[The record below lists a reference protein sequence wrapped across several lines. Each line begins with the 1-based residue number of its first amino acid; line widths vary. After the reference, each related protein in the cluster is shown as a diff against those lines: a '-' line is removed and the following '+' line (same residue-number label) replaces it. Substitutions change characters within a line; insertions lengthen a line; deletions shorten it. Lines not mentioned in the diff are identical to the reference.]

1 MTNPLRTIREEAGVS
16 QRQMAIRLGLSNT
29 AVAKWERAATATPER
44 IAAYRSAIEE
54 GAR

>member
-16 QRQMAIRLGLSNT
+16 QRQMALRLRLSNT
-29 AVAKWERAATATPER
+29 ALVKWERASAATPER
-44 IAAYRSAIEE
+44 IAAYRAAIEE